1 MNRPYKITYTDAV
14 SLVEEAGRLI
24 EDASYRKRRG
34 GEVHDAVVTPEQFG
48 SDLKKIL
55 TCNTSLRNYERVDID
70 YDAFCE
76 GYIDRENHYT
86 DTFKRFVIRKF
97 KFRTA
102 WLFPRVFRWFVGY
115 VLSGRLLA
123 YLVRSRKG

>member
-1 MNRPYKITYTDAV
+1 M
-14 SLVEEAGRLI
+14 I

-34 GEVHDAVVTPEQFG
+34 EELHDAVVTPEQFG
-48 SDLKKIL
+48 SFLLKIL
-55 TCNTSLRNYERVDID
+55 TCNTSLRYYERVDID

-86 DTFKRFVIRKF
+86 DSFKRFVIRKF